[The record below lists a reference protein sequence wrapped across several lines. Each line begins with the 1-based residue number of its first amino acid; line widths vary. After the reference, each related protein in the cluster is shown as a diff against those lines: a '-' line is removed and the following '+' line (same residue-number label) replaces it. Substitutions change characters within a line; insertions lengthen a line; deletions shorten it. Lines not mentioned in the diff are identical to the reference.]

1 VNALHA
7 CQKWNKSNKILLA
20 FSNKKCYSCEHR
32 GICEEFIVSEYVY
45 DGESGVAAMRI
56 GIYCI
61 TLVLLITIQSFTV
74 KAQDNSDLYGKGLDK
89 VTRGDYYG
97 AISDFT
103 KVIEQQGREPKP
115 YYYRGISKYNLK
127 DYSNAIWDFTMAI
140 ECNQKFA
147 DAFYMRGMAK
157 VALKKRKEACE
168 DFKLAAKYGNANAS
182 YALDKY
188 CN

>member
-1 VNALHA
+1 M
-7 CQKWNKSNKILLA
+7 KIGTFYFTFVL
-20 FSNKKCYSCEHR
+20 
-32 GICEEFIVSEYVY
+32 I
-45 DGESGVAAMRI
+45 AM
-56 GIYCI
+56 
-61 TLVLLITIQSFTV
+61 LQSSSII
-74 KAQDNSDLYGKGLDK
+74 KAQDNSNLYDSGLDK
-89 VTRGDYYG
+89 IAKGNYYG
-97 AISDFT
+97 AISDFS
-103 KVIEQQGREPKP
+103 KVIEQKPSEPKP

-168 DFKLAAKYGNANAS
+168 DFKLAVKFGNPNAS
-182 YALDKY
+182 YAIDKY